1 MQNYSSPPEARRRG
15 KGRMLLASVATRGL
29 LESKSFPVE
38 ITGGN
43 TEYSGVVAEN
53 YGGHIASEGD
63 VLHVTG
69 NNKIYLV
76 EDWFNLM
83 DWPLVKYQKLHLLG
97 SIMTFTVDMS
107 GVSCDCNAAVYLVA
121 MDEPGPEGANYC
133 DIQATPPYPRC
144 TEIDLVEGNIHAFA
158 TTLHTT
164 EGTGVSRS
172 HFQPASPSAARHAS
186 AQLVSASNHSIPLPV
201 RRSPTARAT
210 RTGARATWASWR
222 GLPPASARPTC
233 TDRTRT
239 PSTRSIRLR

>member
-1 MQNYSSPPEARRRG
+1 MQDFLAHAYELQSLRPPPSS
-15 KGRMLLASVATRGL
+15 MLLASVATHGL

-38 ITGGN
+38 ITAVN
-43 TEYSGVVAEN
+43 SEYSGVVAEN
-53 YGGHIASEGD
+53 YGGQIASED
-63 VLHVTG
+63 NVLHVTG

-97 SIMTFTVDMS
+97 SIMSFTVDMS
-107 GVSCDCNAAVYLVA
+107 GVACDCNAAVYLVA

-158 TTLHTT
+158 TTVHTT

-172 HFQPASPSAARHAS
+172 HFQPVTPLCASH
-186 AQLVSASNHSIPLPV
+186 LHLPLHPTRSSRV
-201 RRSPTARAT
+201 RRRPTARAT
-210 RTGARATWASWR
+210 KTDARATWASWR
-222 GLPPASARPTC
+222 GPPPASARPIC
-233 TDRTRT
+233 TGRTRT
-239 PSTRSIRLR
+239 RSTRSNRLR